1 VAQAVSDVAASTTV
15 VARGLLWKMPKR
27 LGGVLNFKYL
37 MLTRMGE
44 GLFRYIRPAGVERFL
59 HGPGRPVRDAMLAGL
74 QAVAARQLHLR
85 ELGLVP
91 EGGFERIARS
101 TVSLTTDGFY
111 ERVRRGGIAVRRGTT
126 ITRLLARD
134 GRPAAELS
142 DGTQVAADL
151 VVCGTGFRQ
160 RVPFLT
166 PELQERVCDGR
177 GNFELYRQIQPL
189 DVPRLWFSGYNSS
202 FFSPLSAEVAALW
215 IAGMLRGDMVLPP
228 VEERRAHVH
237 ARLRWMEER
246 TEGRHARGT
255 NIIPF
260 SMHNIDETLGELG
273 IDVGRRTKAKQW
285 LLPIDPT
292 DYAGV
297 TRELLARGGP
307 GPAPAPPRA
316 PAAG

>member
-1 VAQAVSDVAASTTV
+1 MIV
-15 VARGLLWKMPKR
+15 R
-27 LGGVLNFKYL
+27 LG
-37 MLTRMGE
+37 
-44 GLFRYIRPAGVERFL
+44 
-59 HGPGRPVRDAMLAGL
+59 
-74 QAVAARQLHLR
+74 
-85 ELGLVP
+85 
-91 EGGFERIARS
+91 
-101 TVSLTTDGFY
+101 
-111 ERVRRGGIAVRRGTT
+111 
-126 ITRLLARD
+126 ARD
-134 GRPAAELS
+134 GSPAAELD
-142 DGTQVAADL
+142 DGTVLPADV
-151 VVCGTGFRQ
+151 VVCGTGFHQ
-160 RVPFLT
+160 RVPFL
-166 PELQERVCDGR
+166 PPDVQRAVANADGD
-177 GNFELYRQIQPL
+177 FELYRQILPHTVADL
-189 DVPRLWFSGYNSS
+189 TFCGYNSS